1 MTLYD
6 KDIEKYVLMLMVYK
20 PELIPN
26 ICNECGESDFY
37 FDINKDIFRIINRLK
52 QNQKRVDIGEI
63 FNEYKKEGVYI
74 ASMSEENEM
83 FRPENWKYYAETVRH
98 FSMARGL
105 VELTKSVHDI
115 DDKNIDKKLADII
128 SGANKIA
135 ENNGGSEILSA
146 REILGDA
153 ITRIEGNF
161 ERGGKMSGYDWGLE
175 ELNKI
180 TDGIQNEYIIIGAR
194 ASVGKAQPLYS
205 KIKTV
210 SGWKAMGDIKIGDE
224 LASVD
229 GAESKVIGVYPQGIK
244 DVYEIT
250 FSDGRKARSTDEHLW
265 EVNNCRWEKETRI
278 VETKDIINM
287 LKAKRNTRRINIP
300 LSNGEFGNNTQL
312 PVDPWFLGFY
322 LGDGWCKG
330 SNVMFSNND
339 LENIER
345 VVEIVGKQNVVYKA
359 GKYDYRI
366 KKAQRDNNPSDI
378 YLAIE
383 SVGLSK
389 VNSFTKFIPEEYKN
403 SSREI
408 RMQLLSGL
416 ISSDGNVEKNGTI
429 SYSSAS
435 ETLIDDIIELARSLG
450 CIVPKHERLTF
461 YTYKGEKKAG
471 SKSYRINILMTNE
484 MKHEVLY
491 LKRQI
496 ERIREGRTRK
506 NLLSIKEIKYI
517 GKEESQCIM
526 VSHPRHLYIT
536 DDYVVTHNTGLALNV
551 ARELSKNKIPTG
563 YFSLEMSGTSLMLRI
578 ISDISSTESGKI
590 RSGFLGKDQLNRIV
604 NAGDMIKDF
613 PLYVVDKSRGAF
625 EKIMSQCRYMV
636 RVMGIKVIFIDHAS
650 LVKHPDKRLKR
661 YEQFSEISNDL
672 QNLQR
677 ELNVPIILLAQLGR
691 DTEGQMPSLADL
703 RESGSFE
710 QDADQVILLHR
721 ERVTDAEKTNIP
733 TVAYVAKNRNG
744 ACGFAKLSFLPQY
757 ARFIDDV
764 EKSKGNR

>member
-37 FDINKDIFRIINRLK
+37 FEINRDIFRIINRLK

-63 FNEYKKEGVYI
+63 FNEYKKEGIYI
-74 ASMSEENEM
+74 ASLSEENEM

-161 ERGGKMSGYDWGLE
+161 QRGGKMSGYDWGLE
-175 ELNKI
+175 ELNRI

-194 ASVGKAQPLYS
+194 ASVGK
-205 KIKTV
+205 
-210 SGWKAMGDIKIGDE
+210 
-224 LASVD
+224 
-229 GAESKVIGVYPQGIK
+229 
-244 DVYEIT
+244 
-250 FSDGRKARSTDEHLW
+250 
-265 EVNNCRWEKETRI
+265 
-278 VETKDIINM
+278 
-287 LKAKRNTRRINIP
+287 
-300 LSNGEFGNNTQL
+300 
-312 PVDPWFLGFY
+312 
-322 LGDGWCKG
+322 
-330 SNVMFSNND
+330 
-339 LENIER
+339 
-345 VVEIVGKQNVVYKA
+345 
-359 GKYDYRI
+359 
-366 KKAQRDNNPSDI
+366 
-378 YLAIE
+378 
-383 SVGLSK
+383 
-389 VNSFTKFIPEEYKN
+389 
-403 SSREI
+403 
-408 RMQLLSGL
+408 
-416 ISSDGNVEKNGTI
+416 
-429 SYSSAS
+429 
-435 ETLIDDIIELARSLG
+435 
-450 CIVPKHERLTF
+450 
-461 YTYKGEKKAG
+461 
-471 SKSYRINILMTNE
+471 
-484 MKHEVLY
+484 
-491 LKRQI
+491 
-496 ERIREGRTRK
+496 
-506 NLLSIKEIKYI
+506 
-517 GKEESQCIM
+517 
-526 VSHPRHLYIT
+526 
-536 DDYVVTHNTGLALNV
+536 TGLALNV

-613 PLYVVDKSRGAF
+613 PLYVVDKSRGAL

-650 LVKHPDKRLKR
+650 LIKHPDKRLKR

-764 EKSKGNR
+764 EKTKGNR